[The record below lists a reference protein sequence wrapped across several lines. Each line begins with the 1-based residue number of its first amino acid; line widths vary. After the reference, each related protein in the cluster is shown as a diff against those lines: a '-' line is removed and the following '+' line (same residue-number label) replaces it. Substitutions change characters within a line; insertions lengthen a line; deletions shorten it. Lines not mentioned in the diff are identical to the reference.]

1 MDKTIAKFTGSKV
14 LPGDTFNKA
23 YKVVA
28 KMVLHDLG
36 QGAYFSATVDRYADK
51 HGKGQWVDDGGGC
64 DHDAIT
70 ANFPHL
76 AKYVKWH
83 LVNVGSGPMH
93 YLANTLYHAGDCD
106 YNGLRAGEKR
116 QIVNGRTKLPRWEL
130 VAVNAEGV
138 KISSTPT
145 GDKYRESETVPL
157 FILEHNADG
166 ENAPEVAPRLEW
178 RPLYRIGEGKDRDLE
193 AARRTAVWPNAS
205 DEELSLPREELKAKL
220 IARLTALMAEFEAD
234 MLELFGDQVQ
244 IVNK

>member
-93 YLANTLYHAGDCD
+93 YTTRAIAIITDCAQERNARSSMVALSCPAGNWSPSMRRVLKSLARP
-106 YNGLRAGEKR
+106 RATSTENLKQSR
-116 QIVNGRTKLPRWEL
+116 
-130 VAVNAEGV
+130 
-138 KISSTPT
+138 SS
-145 GDKYRESETVPL
+145 
-157 FILEHNADG
+157 F
-166 ENAPEVAPRLEW
+166 
-178 RPLYRIGEGKDRDLE
+178 
-193 AARRTAVWPNAS
+193 
-205 DEELSLPREELKAKL
+205 
-220 IARLTALMAEFEAD
+220 
-234 MLELFGDQVQ
+234 
-244 IVNK
+244 